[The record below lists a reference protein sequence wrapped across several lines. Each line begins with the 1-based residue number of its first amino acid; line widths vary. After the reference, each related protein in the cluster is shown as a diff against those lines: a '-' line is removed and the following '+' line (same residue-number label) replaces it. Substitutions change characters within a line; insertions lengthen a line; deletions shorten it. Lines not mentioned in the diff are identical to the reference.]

1 VPWAESAVL
10 VLVAEVVRVVAVE
23 SIQDGMAITT
33 TIPRIISRA
42 PPKIQPLTRRRNPV
56 VLVLVLD
63 RHRPTPKTV
72 LSAGLLVRVVVVVVV
87 VVSEGKVC
95 RLPVPVLARGRRAKT
110 NRPRALGVVLRQ
122 DRARVRD
129 KVRTE

>member
-1 VPWAESAVL
+1 MPWAESAVL

-87 VVSEGKVC
+87 SEGKVC

>member
-87 VVSEGKVC
+87 SEGKVC